1 METQTLE
8 EIKKIYP
15 DEWILLGLNSSDL
28 ASQITG
34 NVILHSKDYLELCYK
49 SSEIEKKQLTKIIYT
64 GNQTTNR
71 KWLKLS
77 ILNDNQKMI

>member
-1 METQTLE
+1 MEIKTLE
-8 EIKKIYP
+8 EIKKIYS

-28 ASQITG
+28 DSQITG

-64 GNQTTNR
+64 GQQTTNR